1 MVFRQKIYNPFS
13 NHLWFAWY
21 PVKVFS
27 VEKIGNTFV
36 LETTWV
42 WMERVV
48 RRLDKNLSG
57 TFRWEYFLK

>member
-1 MVFRQKIYNPFS
+1 MKINTKTYDPFS

-21 PVKVFS
+21 PVKVFY
-27 VEKIGNTFV
+27 VEKIGERYV

-42 WMERVV
+42 WLEKVI

-57 TFRWEYFLK
+57 TFKWVYLLP